1 MTLDNFECQNRGF
14 YRFFSDFE
22 LRDTFQKRIAPK
34 SVKIDKDKLH
44 MKFSAL
50 NIHFMFKQTC
60 AWEHQDQ
67 YPCKSCYLPLLA
79 SLLWKRLQIT
89 NGMLLITT
97 STSDEFF
104 SRINIDDF
112 ERPLTF
118 KMIDWFIDFCDL
130 RLQRTLQWWTV
141 MKWLEIDWQFANR
154 NCYRLSCVS
163 WALAKIFCYIWHKNT
178 KLMWNSM
185 NYPVLCLFNVQPA
198 YFFIV
203 IQHYT
208 GNQSAG
214 PILIGVD
221 EIMNTLWSCQLVN
234 VLKIPHIGWQKT
246 GRER

>member
-1 MTLDNFECQNRGF
+1 MTNRKSYTGSQSALKSMTLDNFECQNRGF

-112 ERPLTF
+112 ERPWASKRRVFLLIF
-118 KMIDWFIDFCDL
+118 AIFGCSAHSKNEP
-130 RLQRTLQWWTV
+130 QW
-141 MKWLEIDWQFANR
+141 N
-154 NCYRLSCVS
+154 
-163 WALAKIFCYIWHKNT
+163 
-178 KLMWNSM
+178 
-185 NYPVLCLFNVQPA
+185 
-198 YFFIV
+198 
-203 IQHYT
+203 
-208 GNQSAG
+208 
-214 PILIGVD
+214 
-221 EIMNTLWSCQLVN
+221 
-234 VLKIPHIGWQKT
+234 GW
-246 GRER
+246 R